1 MLDSRIDRWSLVLGW
16 LVAVGGIAPAL
27 ALGDTPPEEPF
38 VIPRDRAEWDARRPA
53 ICKQLGGEIL
63 VNDLPGGFSARF
75 SAPEPLKSHPGVI
88 VEQVHAVSVNPHIQL
103 FDGQFLRPDRPEV
116 TGRLPLVVLLV
127 APCPAGALAT
137 TPGWDGRPPAMVLL
151 QMGFAVLLFDDR
163 LFGSQFGHDF
173 PLRAAL
179 DVALTRPTIDP
190 NRVAVVGLGQTGMT
204 GLSLMARDPRITCGV
219 AAIESRAAQASVTA
233 STMGASATMTTH
245 YQELAA
251 LCAPRPLCLMIGEP
265 LPLPPSAKSV
275 GRLLERA
282 AKGTYKV
289 YGKGGTGLTFSLF
302 GEFAGHDNIGTKL
315 QWMAGLEHLDKH
327 LRPQGPTP
335 LGHAPE
341 PEPTFD
347 PGDAKVMNLT
357 ESGIAGW
364 SSEMSFRD
372 TTWTWVDGVVACRPG
387 PHEYGWL
394 RCPVEVDDFLLQ
406 VEWKVPERGNAGI
419 FLRAKA
425 VDWVLP
431 PSEEN
436 RLRVMALGLTWP
448 SRTGLE
454 LQTQADPGEV
464 SRYSTGSLY
473 RHAGPSANPTKPD
486 QWNRSTVRARGPR
499 VEVWNNGEQVLDA
512 DLTRCGDTLPNP
524 PLRGYIGLQNHGNT
538 AEYRAIRLKRL
549 PPESE
554 GTQGA
559 DNKSP
564 AVTPVGKASR

>member
-1 MLDSRIDRWSLVLGW
+1 MLDLRIGRSSFVLGW
-16 LVAVGGIAPAL
+16 LAAVGGIAPTL
-27 ALGDTPPEEPF
+27 ALGDAPPEKPF
-38 VIPRDRAEWDARRPA
+38 VVPKDRAEWDARRPA
-53 ICKQLGGEIL
+53 IWKQVGGEIGI
-63 VNDLPGGFSARF
+63 DDPSWGFSARF
-75 SAPEPLKSHPGVI
+75 SGAERLKFHPGVI
-88 VEQVHAVSVNPHIQL
+88 VEQIHAVSINPRIQL
-103 FDGQFLRPDRPEV
+103 FDGQLLRPDRPDV
-116 TGRLPLVVLLV
+116 TDRLPLVVLLV
-127 APCPAGALAT
+127 DPCPAGALAT

-151 QMGFAVLLFDDR
+151 EMGFAVLIFDDR
-163 LFGSQFGHDF
+163 QFGSPFGHDL

-179 DVALTRPTIDP
+179 DLALARPTIDP
-190 NRVAVVGLGQTGMT
+190 NRVAVIGLGQTGMT
-204 GLSLMARDPRITCGV
+204 ALSLMARDPRITCGV
-219 AAIESRAAQASVTA
+219 AAIESRAAQATATA
-233 STMGASATMTTH
+233 SLMGAGATKTTQ
-245 YQELAA
+245 YQELVA

-265 LPLPPSAKSV
+265 LPLPPSAQSI
-275 GRLLERA
+275 GRTLERVV
-282 AKGTYKV
+282 KGTYKV
-289 YGKGGTGLTFSLF
+289 YGKEGTGLTFSLF
-302 GEFAGHDNIGTKL
+302 GEFAGHDNVSTRL

-327 LRPQGPTP
+327 LRPQGPTH

-347 PGDAKVMNLT
+347 PGDSQVLNLT
-357 ESGIAGW
+357 ADGIAGW

-372 TTWTWVDGVVACRPG
+372 STWTWVDGVAACRPG

-419 FLRAKA
+419 FLRARP

-464 SRYSTGSLY
+464 GRYSTGSLY
-473 RHAGPSANPTKPD
+473 RHAAPCANPTHPN

-512 DLTRCGDTLPNP
+512 DLNRCGDTLPNP
-524 PLRGYIGLQNHGNT
+524 PLRGYIGLQNHGAP
-538 AEYRAIRLKRL
+538 AEYRAIKLKRL
-549 PPESE
+549 PPES
-554 GTQGA
+554 GGSQGGA
-559 DNKSP
+559 SGEPTSIKGGS
-564 AVTPVGKASR
+564 ASR